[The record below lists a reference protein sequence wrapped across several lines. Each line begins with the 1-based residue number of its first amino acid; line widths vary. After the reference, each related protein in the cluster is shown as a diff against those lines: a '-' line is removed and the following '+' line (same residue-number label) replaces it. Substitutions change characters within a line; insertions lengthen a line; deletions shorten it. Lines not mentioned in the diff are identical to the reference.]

1 MLERGIYPDKFS
13 FPFLLRA
20 CARSPPPGDS
30 PGEGEQHHGLLL
42 KHGFGKDIHVQT
54 SLLHMYATCGA
65 STRLRRYVG
74 EPWGGV
80 FLFWRM
86 ARDNVEIND
95 DTLVAV
101 LLCCA
106 ASGSLLNGK
115 TVHGF
120 MTRRRASPWPVEV
133 GSSLLRMYTK
143 CGSLDDGKKV
153 FETMQTR
160 DVSAWTAMIGGLA
173 EHGRGAEALRLFER
187 MVAREGLKPDAVTFT
202 SLLHACSH
210 SGLVEEGLELFKEM
224 VSAHGVVP
232 RLEHYGAVVDLLGR
246 AGLSEEAQRL
256 VDSMPL
262 VPTRSSAVPCS
273 ALC

>member
-1 MLERGIYPDKFS
+1 
-13 FPFLLRA
+13 
-20 CARSPPPGDS
+20 
-30 PGEGEQHHGLLL
+30 
-42 KHGFGKDIHVQT
+42 
-54 SLLHMYATCGA
+54 
-65 STRLRRYVG
+65 
-74 EPWGGV
+74 
-80 FLFWRM
+80 
-86 ARDNVEIND
+86 
-95 DTLVAV
+95 
-101 LLCCA
+101 
-106 ASGSLLNGK
+106 
-115 TVHGF
+115 
-120 MTRRRASPWPVEV
+120 
-133 GSSLLRMYTK
+133 MYTK

-224 VSAHGVVP
+224 ASAHGVVP

-262 VPTRSSAVPCS
+262 VPNQVVRGSLLRALLAADEDSSGYNDADLHAELERAELSVEVSNAHARIGSWDEVERVRRVMTEMGIKKAPASSSVDVLDVRPPTQVPRR
-273 ALC
+273 